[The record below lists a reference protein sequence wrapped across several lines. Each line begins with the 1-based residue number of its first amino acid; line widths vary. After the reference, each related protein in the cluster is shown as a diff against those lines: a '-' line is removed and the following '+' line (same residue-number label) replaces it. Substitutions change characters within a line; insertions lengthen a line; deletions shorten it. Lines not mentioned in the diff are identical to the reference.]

1 MNGMNW
7 RDFVDSIYEEEEYQ
21 KKVKKGYVKDRN
33 KYTKTGPQKK
43 GGAPFDKS
51 PPNSRARSSPVGFGG
66 LEEEV
71 DAESFNTHDTLEP
84 RIWNTDENTMKPI
97 IRDRLMKIAQNFIDE
112 LPVEVNIEDITLTG
126 SLANFNWSNYS
137 DVDLHIIVD
146 FLGVDE
152 NRDLIKSFFDNARM
166 KWNNKHEIRVKG
178 YDVEVYVEDARENH
192 ASSGVYSILKDE
204 WLVKP
209 RKYTNNID
217 FPSARRK
224 SDDIEFQVNI
234 AANLITAGKLK
245 VAMKNIK
252 RLKQKIRNMR
262 KAGLESRQQEFSIEN
277 IAFKILRRNGILDYL
292 EDLRTKAYDE
302 MMSLKEE

>member
-1 MNGMNW
+1 MS
-7 RDFVDSIYEEEEYQ
+7 RIVTSIRRLGR
-21 KKVKKGYVKDRN
+21 KRKVAHHS
-33 KYTKTGPQKK
+33 T
-43 GGAPFDKS
+43 
-51 PPNSRARSSPVGFGG
+51 RARQTVEPGLHQLALAA

-178 YDVEVYVEDARENH
+178 YDVEVYVEGRSRE
-192 ASSGVYSILKDE
+192 SCVFWRLF
-204 WLVKP
+204 
-209 RKYTNNID
+209 NIE
-217 FPSARRK
+217 RR
-224 SDDIEFQVNI
+224 
-234 AANLITAGKLK
+234 
-245 VAMKNIK
+245 VACK
-252 RLKQKIRNMR
+252 
-262 KAGLESRQQEFSIEN
+262 
-277 IAFKILRRNGILDYL
+277 
-292 EDLRTKAYDE
+292 T
-302 MMSLKEE
+302 